1 MTSDG
6 NVSRR
11 LTFARLGRVGAVVAL
26 GLAAAGLLPA
36 RAAAHA
42 GRIAPAAT
50 SFLARVSSTPA
61 GIDAR
66 IVDGDQRLW
75 LRVAPRLTVLVLGLR
90 SEPYLRFS
98 PRGIDVNTNSATYY
112 LNRAR
117 PLEPP
122 AGLGPHTPP
131 QWKRISSGRS
141 TSWHDDRLHALALAA
156 HPSGNALLGRW
167 VVPVLVDGRR
177 TQIAGTLRHAARPTL
192 LWFWPLL
199 LAAALVPALLR
210 LGEARL
216 EVQVGSALAALA
228 LAAATAARLGRE
240 LYGRPTVSA
249 GQLALAAVTCAVA
262 LGLVALCTRRD
273 WRVLAEVAIGALA
286 LYQGIALLPTL
297 RNGYVLAALPSWA
310 ERTAAAVSLAAGS
323 ALLVAVLAG
332 GILDEARE
340 GMPTRAGRRAAG

>member
-1 MTSDG
+1 
-6 NVSRR
+6 VSQRHE
-11 LTFARLGRVGAVVAL
+11 FARRGRGIAVVAL

-50 SFLARVSSTPA
+50 SFLARVSSAPA

-66 IVDGDQRLW
+66 VVDGDQRLW
-75 LRVAPRLTVLVLGLR
+75 LRVSPQLTVLVLGLR
-90 SEPYLRFS
+90 GEPYLRFS
-98 PRGIDVNTNSATYY
+98 SRGIEVNTRSATYY

-117 PLEPP
+117 PLVPP
-122 AGLGPHTPP
+122 AGLGPNTSPH
-131 QWKRISSGRS
+131 WKRISSGRS

-156 HPSGNALLGRW
+156 HPSGNATLGRW
-167 VVPVLVDGRR
+167 VVPVVVDGQR
-177 TQIAGTLRHAARPTL
+177 TAVAGTLRHAARPSL

-210 LGEARL
+210 LREARL
-216 EVQVGSALAALA
+216 EVPVGWALAALA

-249 GQLALAAVTCAVA
+249 GQLALAGVTCAVA
-262 LGLVALCTRRD
+262 LGLAVLCTRRE

-286 LYQGIALLPTL
+286 LYQGIALWATL
-297 RNGYVLAALPSWA
+297 RNGYVLAALPSSA
-310 ERTAAAVSLAAGS
+310 ERTAAALSLAAGA
-323 ALLVAVLAG
+323 ALLVAVLAA
-332 GILDEARE
+332 GILGETKE
-340 GMPTRAGRRAAG
+340 QVPTRAGRRAAG